1 MMTATKVIINGV
13 FAEAI
18 TDQNFFI
25 TMYDWDKSL
34 GCFMEYCRFREKF
47 FFVKIWCKFALAS
60 EYINFIRSIELDRKR
75 RLVQVHLLLYYATQI
90 CFKAI
95 VENTLSN
102 ISVFLQVS
110 LSKSVLKCS
119 PC

>member
-34 GCFMEYCRFREKF
+34 GCFMEYCCFV
-47 FFVKIWCKFALAS
+47 VKIWCKFALAS

-90 CFKAI
+90 CFEAI
-95 VENTLSN
+95 VEKTL
-102 ISVFLQVS
+102 
-110 LSKSVLKCS
+110 
-119 PC
+119 